1 MRKELKTDVPMSLG
15 FFGDMPSH
23 FMGKEVINGDESDIV
38 NLSHKNKIVGLK
50 YESVGAGVDPL
61 DSAFIVDG
69 EDLEIAS
76 RWRL

>member
-1 MRKELKTDVPMSLG
+1 
-15 FFGDMPSH
+15 MPSH
-23 FMGKEVINGDESDIV
+23 FMGKEVINGDASDIV

-50 YESVGAGVDPL
+50 YKSVGASVDPL

-76 RWRL
+76 RWQL